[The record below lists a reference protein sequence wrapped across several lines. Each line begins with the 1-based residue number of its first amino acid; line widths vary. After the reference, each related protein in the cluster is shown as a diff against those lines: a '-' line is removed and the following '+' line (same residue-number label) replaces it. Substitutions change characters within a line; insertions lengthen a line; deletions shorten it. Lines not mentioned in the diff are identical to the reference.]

1 MGKDKKY
8 IKFKKKYKKKYKK
21 KEQKKLKSLMI
32 STNNIVDNLNLIY
45 AKIEQL
51 KKGLD
56 SEKKQPNSLQIVASS
71 YSKFL
76 SAMSCYCKE
85 ERSAHFADFTDF
97 SSYTISA

>member
-21 KEQKKLKSLMI
+21 KEQKKLKSLII

-51 KKGLD
+51 KEELNH
-56 SEKKQPNSLQIVASS
+56 EKK
-71 YSKFL
+71 
-76 SAMSCYCKE
+76 
-85 ERSAHFADFTDF
+85 
-97 SSYTISA
+97 